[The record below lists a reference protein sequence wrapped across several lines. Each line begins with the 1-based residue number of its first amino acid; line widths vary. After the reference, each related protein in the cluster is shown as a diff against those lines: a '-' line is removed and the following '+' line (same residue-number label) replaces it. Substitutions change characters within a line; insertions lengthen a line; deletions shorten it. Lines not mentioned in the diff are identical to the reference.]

1 MASSSTRLRS
11 LATFPPDLIHFS
23 EKRRGTN
30 GALQAAFRWS
40 GNSRGTVMQKQT
52 QPKDRKFLKI
62 VVGALIALLILI
74 VIIALATDPR

>member
-1 MASSSTRLRS
+1 M
-11 LATFPPDLIHFS
+11 ATFPPHLIHVS